1 MPRVDKP
8 LDLLEFETMLLGRHM
23 HMLNPRARGMSEE
36 RLDRSAYVLLSRI
49 QVQGPMSIG
58 ELREAFGLDAST
70 LNRQTAAMLRAG
82 VVERM
87 PDPEGG
93 IARKFAITVEGRRRL
108 DAHRAE
114 NLDGLEKIMID
125 WDPEDVAEFAA
136 YLSRFNRDIER
147 LDGRPWPR
155 G

>member
-1 MPRVDKP
+1 MPRVDKR

-23 HMLNPRARGMSEE
+23 HMINPHGPGASEE

-49 QVQGPMSIG
+49 RVQGPMSIG

-82 VVERM
+82 VVQRM
-87 PDPEGG
+87 ADPGGG
-93 IARKFAITVEGRRRL
+93 IARKFAITAEGERRL
-108 DAHRAE
+108 EAHRAE
-114 NLDGLEKIMID
+114 NLEGLEKIMVD
-125 WDPEDVAEFAA
+125 WAADDVAEFAA